1 MAPAI
6 ETQISFSF
14 FFAVKKQNWTSIF
27 VSLFF
32 PPGRKRNSN
41 SLITPIPQVLL
52 FCLKSV
58 SWTGN
63 ELVGDDVENCENF
76 QLTLTN
82 LSHSFNFVSISVE
95 ILLKLWPIAM
105 YSYLQQVLPR
115 VVIYRTQVAKN
126 KLEVASTVQP
136 YEGEPRASNEDFDED
151 FDEDWQR
158 RFLACG
164 FQVKKRT
171 KKSLYW
177 IFSLLRLCFVSM
189 AKSMLRMGSVFVSV
203 AIPFHS
209 FALSAAKVPLARCS
223 RVSLLSSN
231 SHSKPKRTFD
241 ERISCITRHD
251 DFSPRSHR
259 AVSMQV
265 ALFPGEC
272 KDRGYR
278 CRAGQ
283 TENKWIHSNLIQVN
297 LKEGF

>member
-1 MAPAI
+1 M
-6 ETQISFSF
+6 
-14 FFAVKKQNWTSIF
+14 
-27 VSLFF
+27 
-32 PPGRKRNSN
+32 
-41 SLITPIPQVLL
+41 LL

-82 LSHSFNFVSISVE
+82 LSHSFNFVSIVE

-164 FQVKKRT
+164 FQVKKRK

-272 KDRGYR
+272 KGRGYR

-283 TENKWIHSNLIQVN
+283 TENRWIHSNLIQVN
-297 LKEGF
+297 LQEGF

>member
-1 MAPAI
+1 
-6 ETQISFSF
+6 
-14 FFAVKKQNWTSIF
+14 
-27 VSLFF
+27 
-32 PPGRKRNSN
+32 
-41 SLITPIPQVLL
+41 
-52 FCLKSV
+52 
-58 SWTGN
+58 
-63 ELVGDDVENCENF
+63 
-76 QLTLTN
+76 
-82 LSHSFNFVSISVE
+82 
-95 ILLKLWPIAM
+95 M
-105 YSYLQQVLPR
+105 YNYLQQVLPR

-189 AKSMLRMGSVFVSV
+189 VKSMLRMGSVFVSV

-231 SHSKPKRTFD
+231 SHSKPKANFWRKNQLYHEARWFFAEKSSSSFTA
-241 ERISCITRHD
+241 SCS
-251 DFSPRSHR
+251 FPRRVQRQRLSLSSR
-259 AVSMQV
+259 
-265 ALFPGEC
+265 
-272 KDRGYR
+272 
-278 CRAGQ
+278 
-283 TENKWIHSNLIQVN
+283 SNGKRVN
-297 LKEGF
+297 S